1 MSWRVVAVSSNAK
14 LDYKMDYLVV
24 RTVND
29 LKRIHLS
36 EISVLLIEST
46 AVSLTAYL
54 LCELSKRKID
64 VIFCDEKRLPIGSF
78 IPYYGSHDTSL
89 KFRKQIKWSDEI
101 KGFVWAEIVRAKI
114 RGQIEI
120 LRYAGAG
127 GSELLQ
133 GYLTEI
139 VPADATNRE
148 GHAAK
153 VYFNSLFGMEFSR
166 SQECNTNA
174 ALNYGY
180 SIILSVFSREVVAN
194 GYSTQLGIFHDNM
207 YNQYN
212 LACDLME
219 PFRPFIDAEVVHMN
233 LETFEHEQ
241 KMQLVQLLNRSVLL
255 DGCVQYM
262 LNAIRQYVKS
272 VFEAINENDI
282 SKIKF
287 PCYELQIYEDDG
299 VL

>member
-89 KFRKQIKWSDEI
+89 KFRKQIKWIDEI

-120 LRYAGAG
+120 
-127 GSELLQ
+127 
-133 GYLTEI
+133 
-139 VPADATNRE
+139 
-148 GHAAK
+148 
-153 VYFNSLFGMEFSR
+153 
-166 SQECNTNA
+166 
-174 ALNYGY
+174 
-180 SIILSVFSREVVAN
+180 
-194 GYSTQLGIFHDNM
+194 
-207 YNQYN
+207 
-212 LACDLME
+212 
-219 PFRPFIDAEVVHMN
+219 
-233 LETFEHEQ
+233 
-241 KMQLVQLLNRSVLL
+241 
-255 DGCVQYM
+255 
-262 LNAIRQYVKS
+262 
-272 VFEAINENDI
+272 
-282 SKIKF
+282 
-287 PCYELQIYEDDG
+287 
-299 VL
+299 

>member
-1 MSWRVVAVSSNAK
+1 
-14 LDYKMDYLVV
+14 
-24 RTVND
+24 
-29 LKRIHLS
+29 
-36 EISVLLIEST
+36 
-46 AVSLTAYL
+46 
-54 LCELSKRKID
+54 
-64 VIFCDEKRLPIGSF
+64 
-78 IPYYGSHDTSL
+78 
-89 KFRKQIKWSDEI
+89 
-101 KGFVWAEIVRAKI
+101 
-114 RGQIEI
+114 
-120 LRYAGAG
+120 
-127 GSELLQ
+127 
-133 GYLTEI
+133 
-139 VPADATNRE
+139 
-148 GHAAK
+148 
-153 VYFNSLFGMEFSR
+153 MEFSR

-194 GYSTQLGIFHDNM
+194 GYSTQIGVFHDNM

-219 PFRPFIDAEVVHMN
+219 PFRPFIDAEVIHMN
-233 LETFEHEQ
+233 LEAFEHEQ